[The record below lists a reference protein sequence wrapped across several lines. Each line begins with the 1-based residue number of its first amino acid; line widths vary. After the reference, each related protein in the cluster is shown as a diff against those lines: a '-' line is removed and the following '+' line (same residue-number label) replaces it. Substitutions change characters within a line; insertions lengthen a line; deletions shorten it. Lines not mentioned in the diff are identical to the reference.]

1 VLEFAAEHRLVL
13 AGHVAVLLGVEP
25 PEAEARLDSLQ
36 AAGLVR
42 DARRYDAAPP
52 GDQIT
57 RAGLDAIGSTLPAPR
72 ESAPGG
78 YKHDVGLAWL
88 WLAARAGAFGPLR
101 ATVSERQMRSS
112 DGRTEDRD
120 QRFGVRLGGFGPG
133 GRERLHYPD
142 LVAQTASGHRVAFEL
157 ELTSKWRAR
166 REGILAGYAADRN
179 VDAVVYL
186 VDKPSV
192 GRAIAESA
200 NRLGISELVRVQRV
214 SFDPAIRA
222 LKPGRAVDRAR
233 GVDTG
238 RGTDRAQATRG
249 VGTGRG
255 ADRGQATDRA
265 HLLEAGRSAVSTRR
279 EVDHSR

>member
-1 VLEFAAEHRLVL
+1 MVLEFAAEHRLVL
-13 AGHVAVLLGVEP
+13 ATHVAVLLGVAP
-25 PEAEARLDSLQ
+25 PPAEARLESLQ
-36 AAGLVR
+36 EAGLVR
-42 DARRYDAAPP
+42 DARGIAAAP
-52 GDQIT
+52 GCDQIT

-72 ESAPGG
+72 ESALGG

-120 QRFGVRLGGFGPG
+120 QRFGVRLGGVGPG

-142 LVAQTASGHRVAFEL
+142 LVVQTESGHRVALEL
-157 ELTSKWRAR
+157 ELTRKARAR

-179 VDAVVYL
+179 IDAVLYL

-200 NRLGISELVRVQRV
+200 ARLGIADLVRVQRV
-214 SFDPAIRA
+214 GFDAAIRA
-222 LKPGRAVDRAR
+222 PEPVRAAERA
-233 GVDTG
+233 
-238 RGTDRAQATRG
+238 RG

-255 ADRGQATDRA
+255 ADPARVGRGADPARA
-265 HLLEAGRSAVSTRR
+265 PDDAHRAGSGRSPAAARR
-279 EVDHSR
+279 DVDHSR